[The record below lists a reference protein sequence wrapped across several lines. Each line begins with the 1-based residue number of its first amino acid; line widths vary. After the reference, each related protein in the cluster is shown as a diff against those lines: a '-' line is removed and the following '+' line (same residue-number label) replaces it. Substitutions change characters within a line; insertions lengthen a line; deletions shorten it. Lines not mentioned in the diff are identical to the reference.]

1 MVFSVVRCCYGRFVR
16 VLFVSVKPSSQP
28 PCCVRGLLSTSH
40 LCVQSFCRLLW
51 LLLLPCCAVSHRTLT
66 GPRRRRRGQW
76 LRAGQQLLYAFGAFV
91 QCYLVLRLTLDGM
104 NGSLVGF
111 FAVLVFATHIESL
124 LSTYDVRGGV
134 RQALNYVIFVLI

>member
-1 MVFSVVRCCYGRFVR
+1 M
-16 VLFVSVKPSSQP
+16 
-28 PCCVRGLLSTSH
+28 
-40 LCVQSFCRLLW
+40 
-51 LLLLPCCAVSHRTLT
+51 
-66 GPRRRRRGQW
+66 
-76 LRAGQQLLYAFGAFV
+76 